1 MVSFEIETKIGLV
14 APNNTSIRRNLVVN
28 TPPRSFKRNV
38 IKKYNNGFSKVY
50 KIGINHKGQEN
61 DIEFLGPEQQR
72 QFMKKLS
79 ESIDIIYNTIENRVE
94 STVIPDSSKLYVI
107 TNIQKTNSSSLDFK
121 NRNGELIF
129 TFKQENDKPSKNLP
143 ASFKLIN
150 TDQFQPLF
158 SKINSL
164 KSLLEKKL
172 RQVKRK
178 YKKKVY
184 LTAVEQFSEE
194 SEDEEYEFWNYPNYE
209 DFNEKELLGNHLES
223 PYTTM
228 REFSRFCSIIEEHN
242 KVYENIELEYDE
254 NRKLPNV
261 ISQQKI
267 FIKLNELKHLI
278 NYYIK
283 TKIKSIIKDSN
294 DSSVIDNKQLFS
306 LESNQS
312 NFDNKVLEETDETYQ
327 VSEINNNEEQLED
340 LNELSLEDL
349 SNNLYVFFSNLLT
362 LPRRLRLDYYN
373 NYNSWINSYDEDS
386 DSDFISST
394 RTTQYNK
401 LDKIPTLLG
410 FMQKYDA
417 KIYKKYIASENRNN
431 LDYSL
436 AIKATTTKLAKESL
450 SRNNNSLDNNKYGIL
465 IIIPRFFEYKKIN
478 SKITPSLNYSRYLET
493 GYGMYNMPIYKT
505 KPISKKILFA
515 KNKFVKPKKIFTTL
529 YRKELKHLYNEYY
542 KQRKAN
548 LQTKFFYKF
557 RDDYI
562 DTTKG
567 IIIKEREV
575 YENKILKIVSKII
588 NKIKTVY
595 QLELI
600 NNFFIKHSNDDGVLE
615 KTDWFINKVSRNK
628 IRNKNEIPIQLIRN

>member
-1 MVSFEIETKIGLV
+1 MVSFEIETKIGLYT
-14 APNNTSIRRNLVVN
+14 PNSTSIRRNLVVN

-129 TFKQENDKPSKNLP
+129 TFKQENDKPSKDLP

-184 LTAVEQFSEE
+184 LTAVEQFSEN

-278 NYYIK
+278 NDYIK

-294 DSSVIDNKQLFS
+294 DSSVIDNKQLF
-306 LESNQS
+306 LNEQKIGAMKL
-312 NFDNKVLEETDETYQ
+312 NKVTVEHTLANFLLSISGIAEAYPSEVLKYVNFTDGSFKSLIQKGYHHVRSGNVAFSYNPAWMEYQ
-327 VSEINNNEEQLED
+327 DKGTTHGAS
-340 LNELSLEDL
+340 
-349 SNNLYVFFSNLLT
+349 Y
-362 LPRRLRLDYYN
+362 
-373 NYNSWINSYDEDS
+373 SYDTHVPLLFYGAGIPKGSSVKKVNIVDIAPT
-386 DSDFISST
+386 ISMMLHIPFPNG
-394 RTTQYNK
+394 TTGSP
-401 LDKIPTLLG
+401 LV
-410 FMQKYDA
+410 
-417 KIYKKYIASENRNN
+417 E
-431 LDYSL
+431 
-436 AIKATTTKLAKESL
+436 
-450 SRNNNSLDNNKYGIL
+450 
-465 IIIPRFFEYKKIN
+465 
-478 SKITPSLNYSRYLET
+478 
-493 GYGMYNMPIYKT
+493 
-505 KPISKKILFA
+505 
-515 KNKFVKPKKIFTTL
+515 
-529 YRKELKHLYNEYY
+529 
-542 KQRKAN
+542 
-548 LQTKFFYKF
+548 
-557 RDDYI
+557 
-562 DTTKG
+562 
-567 IIIKEREV
+567 
-575 YENKILKIVSKII
+575 
-588 NKIKTVY
+588 
-595 QLELI
+595 
-600 NNFFIKHSNDDGVLE
+600 VLE
-615 KTDWFINKVSRNK
+615 K
-628 IRNKNEIPIQLIRN
+628 